1 MLETASGPLVELPAH
16 WSLDDWNQYMYLPD
30 PRSGPGT
37 VHPPSRAIQL
47 WREELDGMRR
57 HGCLFCLTMHPFL
70 SGRPGPVEGLRG
82 LVEYALGCGDVEFVS
97 CGEAARARPRRREPA
112 APAAARASSSARS
125 IPSRLRRVTGP
136 PYRPIDARIY
146 PRFAGVRT
154 FMRLPHVTDLT
165 GVDAAVYGIPFD
177 TAVTFRPGARFGPE
191 AIRSASALL
200 RPFHSGFGIDLCDA
214 LSIVDYGDLPV
225 APGDTE
231 GTYRR
236 VEEALAPVVEAGA
249 FPLALGGDHSITL
262 AELRV
267 IAKRHGPLA
276 LVQLDAHG
284 DTWDEYFDQRYFHGT
299 TFRRAAEEGLID
311 PAASVQAGMRGP
323 LFQSSDLDD
332 GRALGFQVIPS
343 EELRALGPEAYGEL
357 VRERVGERPV
367 FLSFD
372 VDFLDPA
379 YAPGTGTPEVAGFST
394 AEAIAFLRSLKGIAL
409 AGADVV
415 EVSPPYDGPGQTT
428 ALAAANVAWE
438 ILALRAAYDRA
449 TRSGGPHENDSARRP
464 SRSRLRRMAEGV

>member
-1 MLETASGPLVELPAH
+1 
-16 WSLDDWNQYMYLPD
+16 
-30 PRSGPGT
+30 
-37 VHPPSRAIQL
+37 
-47 WREELDGMRR
+47 
-57 HGCLFCLTMHPFL
+57 
-70 SGRPGPVEGLRG
+70 
-82 LVEYALGCGDVEFVS
+82 
-97 CGEAARARPRRREPA
+97 
-112 APAAARASSSARS
+112 
-125 IPSRLRRVTGP
+125 VTGP
-136 PYRPIDARIY
+136 PYRPLDARVY

-154 FMRLPHVTDLT
+154 YMRLPHVMELA

-177 TAVTFRPGARFGPE
+177 TAVTYRPGTRFGPE

-236 VEEALAPVVEAGA
+236 VENGLAPLVDADV

-267 IAKRHGPLA
+267 LARKHGPLA

-299 TFRRAAEEGLID
+299 TFRRAAEEGLVE

-323 LFQSSDLDD
+323 MFQSSDLED
-332 GRALGFQVIPS
+332 GRALGFEVVPS
-343 EELRALGPEAYGEL
+343 EELRALGPVAYGEL
-357 VRERVGERPV
+357 VRRRVGDRPV

-379 YAPGTGTPEVAGFST
+379 HAPGTGTPEIAGFST
-394 AEAIAFLRSLKGIAL
+394 AEAVAFLRALRGIAL

-415 EVSPPYDGPGQTT
+415 EVSPPYDGPGQIT

-438 ILALRAAYDRA
+438 LLALRAVA
-449 TRSGGPHENDSARRP
+449 P
-464 SRSRLRRMAEGV
+464 